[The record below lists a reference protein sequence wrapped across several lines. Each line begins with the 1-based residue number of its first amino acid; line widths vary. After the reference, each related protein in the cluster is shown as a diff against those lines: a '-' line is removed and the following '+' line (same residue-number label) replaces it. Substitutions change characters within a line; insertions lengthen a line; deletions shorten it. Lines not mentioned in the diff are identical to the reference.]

1 MSKKTRYHLT
11 ITDNETGKVV
21 HEKDV
26 GAIIAAVHSNDGTGN
41 ILIASG
47 ISPLDLAAVVE
58 AAYFS
63 AEACIRKLP
72 KLLAQAVIASTKE
85 IGEEQVTKILNH
97 VGGGCL

>member
-1 MSKKTRYHLT
+1 MRYHLT

-26 GAIIAAVHSNDGTGN
+26 GAIIAAVHSNKGTGN

-47 ISPLDLAAVVE
+47 INSLDLAAVVE

-63 AEACIRKLP
+63 AEAGIRKLP
-72 KLLAQAVIASTKE
+72 KELAEAVIASTKE
-85 IGEEQVTKILNH
+85 IGEEEVTKILNRM
-97 VGGGCL
+97 GRGC